1 MAEEEGEDQE
11 EQKRLRKQLAG
22 AIRRSQIEQQKRE
35 MAKQLL
41 DANAYERLTNIKAA
55 NYELY
60 LQLLDLIISLAQS
73 NRIQG
78 KLTEAQFVAIL
89 NKVTYRREPTIE
101 FKHK

>member
-1 MAEEEGEDQE
+1 
-11 EQKRLRKQLAG
+11 
-22 AIRRSQIEQQKRE
+22 